1 MIDRMMMWEMSQIR
15 RRDLLETAR
24 VAERPTGVHPGSA
37 WDHLRRAT
45 YRLGRR
51 LLDHGSRRLLDP
63 RKDAEPLAGRQ
74 AHYLE

>member
-15 RRDLLETAR
+15 RRDLLETAK
-24 VAERPTGVHPGSA
+24 VAERRTGVHAGSA
-37 WDHLRRAT
+37 WDQPRRAAD
-45 YRLGRR
+45 RLVRR

-74 AHYLE
+74 AYDLE